1 MKKLLPL
8 AFSGVLFLAVSTA
21 CGSSSK
27 AHCEAYGDAS
37 TTTIEHD
44 DLAQK

>member
-8 AFSGVLFLAVSTA
+8 AFFGVLFLAAASS
-21 CGSSSK
+21 CGSSK

-37 TTTIEHD
+37 TTQIDHD

>member
-8 AFSGVLFLAVSTA
+8 AFFGVLFLAVSSA
-21 CGSSSK
+21 CGSSK

-37 TTTIEHD
+37 TTIEHD